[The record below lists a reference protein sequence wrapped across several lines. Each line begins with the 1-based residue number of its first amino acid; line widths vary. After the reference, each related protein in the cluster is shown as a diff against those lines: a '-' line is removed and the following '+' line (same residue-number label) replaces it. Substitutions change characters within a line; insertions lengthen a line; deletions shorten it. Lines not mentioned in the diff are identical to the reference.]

1 MLFKAFLAGNHFKRK
16 YVKYSYLLY
25 SYGIISPFNP
35 YNAYSMFIKKI

>member
-16 YVKYSYLLY
+16 YKYSYLLY
-25 SYGIISPFNP
+25 SYRIISPFNP